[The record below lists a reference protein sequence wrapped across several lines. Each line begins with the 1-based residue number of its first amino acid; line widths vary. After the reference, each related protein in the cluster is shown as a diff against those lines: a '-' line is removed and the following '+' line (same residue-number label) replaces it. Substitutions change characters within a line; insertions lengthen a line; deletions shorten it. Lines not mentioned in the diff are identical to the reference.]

1 MTLIVSPHNTVL
13 YYFILLFLLLLLF
26 FLLLLG
32 NDGPLW
38 GSILNPADQ
47 ADVLSVGGWNNVNQV
62 ASFSSRGMTTMEAYT
77 GGMGRVKPD
86 VLAPSVAVYS
96 SASGEPY
103 KCTTL
108 SGTSVATPVI
118 SGAVAVLLSYAF
130 KPYKDLNEKHKVEN
144 DIDSVALSDD
154 VYDRKSLKFLQYK
167 NIATMKQILV
177 ASAKKLES
185 PGKELLLVLKML
197 YNLG

>member
-1 MTLIVSPHNTVL
+1 
-13 YYFILLFLLLLLF
+13 
-26 FLLLLG
+26 
-32 NDGPLW
+32 
-38 GSILNPADQ
+38 
-47 ADVLSVGGWNNVNQV
+47 
-62 ASFSSRGMTTMEAYT
+62 MEAYT

-130 KPYKDLNEKHKVEN
+130 KPYKDLNGTQKAES
-144 DIDSVALSDD
+144 DIASVALSDD
-154 VYDRKSLKFLQYK
+154 VYDRKSLKFLRYK
-167 NIATMKQILV
+167 NIATMKQILI
-177 ASAKKLES
+177 ASAKKLET
-185 PGKELLLVLKML
+185 PGK
-197 YNLG
+197 